1 MCANVH
7 EERVPRAGAHQL
19 QLRTGAAASSKDR
32 WVGLSYRRHQSSSR
46 APTAGQLRQLARP
59 LSRGS
64 GAPMAGGVRCATLW
78 RAGADEHEAWLSA
91 FVNPVAC
98 KVRPRMGTDKLLGP
112 LRPAAAASV
121 RRTDRGTFRRLAER
135 SHAWGNTMTAPNGP
149 KTLLVKDHRPGSLG
163 IPSR

>member
-1 MCANVH
+1 MGRTFIQASPIFLPGADCWTATTA
-7 EERVPRAGAHQL
+7 RASFVQRL
-19 QLRTGAAASSKDR
+19 
-32 WVGLSYRRHQSSSR
+32 
-46 APTAGQLRQLARP
+46 
-59 LSRGS
+59 
-64 GAPMAGGVRCATLW
+64 GGPDGGRVRCATLW